1 MRQNRLG
8 PSAAIVAPQPAPS
21 YQPPPMQTPTAPP
34 ALAPSAKPAKPA
46 SRQKSAPVERVQ
58 TVNFQGIW
66 QDENDGSIFYAIRQE
81 NNLARLQEYNALG
94 VLSFDAIGKPTEN
107 ELMIDHPMLIVN
119 LALSDNGQRI
129 NGSVKQKAN
138 GFSKPILLR
147 KVNLD
152 SLDSQFAELLR
163 PLVE

>member
-1 MRQNRLG
+1 
-8 PSAAIVAPQPAPS
+8 
-21 YQPPPMQTPTAPP
+21 MQTPTAP
-34 ALAPSAKPAKPA
+34 
-46 SRQKSAPVERVQ
+46 VERVE

-66 QDENDGSIFYAIRQE
+66 QDENDGAIFYAIRQK

-94 VLSFDAIGKPTEN
+94 VLSFDAIGKPTGN
-107 ELMIDHPMLIVN
+107 ELLIDHPMLVVN
-119 LALSDNGQRI
+119 LALSDNGQQI

>member
-8 PSAAIVAPQPAPS
+8 PSAAIVARQPAPS

-129 NGSVKQKAN
+129 NGSVKQWK
-138 GFSKPILLR
+138 R
-147 KVNLD
+147 KTKG
-152 SLDSQFAELLR
+152 
-163 PLVE
+163 